1 MGPEQ
6 DGRGHFLPGPFP
18 KGLRCALRVPASAT
32 WTGWPR
38 APHGNQMR
46 ETWVLGRPCKAKPPI
61 RPGAVIEELVLN
73 RARFGGAHH
82 SSLACTQITA
92 TYPHE
97 PVRPFLLQAEVESGG
112 VAGP

>member
-1 MGPEQ
+1 MCTQG
-6 DGRGHFLPGPFP
+6 
-18 KGLRCALRVPASAT
+18 AASAT
-32 WTGWPR
+32 WTGRPR
-38 APHGNQMR
+38 APHGKQMR